1 MVEYKGLGGEVPEQ
15 QIARAIE
22 VRDLCYRLGAHWHG
36 AELGQWLRMIGAVD
50 DISDLSPEPYRRLA
64 EGDWPT
70 ASRWW
75 DDRGIPYET
84 AVALSFGDVEARLE
98 ALGLLDQLSAIP
110 LASRIRAELG
120 NAGVRG
126 VPRGPQKATR
136 ENPMGLTSRQTD
148 VLQLLTED
156 LTNAEIADRVS
167 ISTRTVDH
175 HVSAILIKIG
185 ATSRSEAAEKAREA
199 LTGL

>member
-1 MVEYKGLGGEVPEQ
+1 L
-15 QIARAIE
+15 
-22 VRDLCYRLGAHWHG
+22 
-36 AELGQWLRMIGAVD
+36 
-50 DISDLSPEPYRRLA
+50 
-64 EGDWPT
+64 
-70 ASRWW
+70 
-75 DDRGIPYET
+75 
-84 AVALSFGDVEARLE
+84 F
-98 ALGLLDQLSAIP
+98 DQLSAIP
-110 LASRIRAELG
+110 LASRIRAEVG

-175 HVSAILIKIG
+175 HVSAILMKLG

-199 LTGL
+199 LTGV